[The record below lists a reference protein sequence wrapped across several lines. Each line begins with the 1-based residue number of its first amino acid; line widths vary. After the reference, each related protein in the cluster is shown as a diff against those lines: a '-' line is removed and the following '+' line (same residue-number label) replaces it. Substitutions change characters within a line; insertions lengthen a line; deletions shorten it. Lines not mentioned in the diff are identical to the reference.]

1 MRRVRRS
8 AYLFFKLNDELVP
21 DVGRLLGGEVDLVRY
36 TRLLALSAL
45 TGEERQISD
54 HELRL
59 IASLPASGWVDV
71 GGLEQEGISTE
82 SSLRELALSGAV
94 ICDAA
99 EEPFARLRE
108 LDERLTQIGW
118 SEHAVLY
125 HAYSK
130 WRDVDVGELP
140 TKGSVRGERHS
151 APPPAF
157 HALPGERETFD
168 LPLASREADL
178 YRLLLERKTTR
189 SLDPEASLTLDELG
203 ALLYYTFGCQGY
215 LDLGEGIVV
224 LKKTSPSGG
233 SLHPVEAYP
242 LVVAVDGLAP
252 GLYHYRTDR
261 HALELVTALTRA
273 PARDLLVDFAAGQTY
288 LSGASVLI
296 VMTARFDRSYWKY
309 PHPRAYAVLHMDAAH
324 LSQTLYLISAELGL
338 GAFVSAAVNA
348 GNIEDLLG
356 LDGFEEGVIAVCGCG
371 RPAVE
376 RSPYDAEFERYV
388 PRVTEIE

>member
-21 DVGRLLGGEVDLVRY
+21 DVGRLLGGEVDLVPY

-71 GGLEQEGISTE
+71 TGLEQEGISIE
-82 SSLRELALSGAV
+82 PSLRELALAGAV
-94 ICDAA
+94 VCDAA
-99 EEPFARLRE
+99 EEPFTRLRE

-118 SEHAVLY
+118 SEHAAVY

-157 HALPGERETFD
+157 HALPGEREMLD
-168 LPLASREADL
+168 LPLAPREADL

-189 SLDPEASLTLDELG
+189 SLDPEASMTLDELG

-309 PHPRAYAVLHMDAAH
+309 RHPRAYAVLHMDAAH
-324 LSQTLYLISAELGL
+324 LSQTLYLVSAELGL

-371 RPAVE
+371 RPAAE
-376 RSPYDAEFERYV
+376 RSPYDADFERYV
-388 PRVTEIE
+388 PRVTEVE